1 VTTDILLPF
10 DASSTLGTGFIQP
23 LSISVYLDDRK
34 LSISNGPAYSYG
46 MFEIRS
52 YRIPL
57 KIPMGSKVTL
67 KVEASHPLAMNPAWF
82 RFVCTDSSLKFMN
95 FQNMA
100 KHGCELN
107 FELKTADSD
116 LQKSTLILKW
126 KKIHSDGWESLQKQG
141 EVRLKDQE
149 IAEIRVDR
157 IRD

>member
-1 VTTDILLPF
+1 
-10 DASSTLGTGFIQP
+10 
-23 LSISVYLDDRK
+23 
-34 LSISNGPAYSYG
+34 
-46 MFEIRS
+46 
-52 YRIPL
+52 
-57 KIPMGSKVTL
+57 
-67 KVEASHPLAMNPAWF
+67 
-82 RFVCTDSSLKFMN
+82 
-95 FQNMA
+95 MA